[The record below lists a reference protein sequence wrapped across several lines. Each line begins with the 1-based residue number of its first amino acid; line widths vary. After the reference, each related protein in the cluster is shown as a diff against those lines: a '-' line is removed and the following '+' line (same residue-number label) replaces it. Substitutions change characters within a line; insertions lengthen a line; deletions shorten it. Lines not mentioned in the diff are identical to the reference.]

1 MLPAE
6 VHDPAIIVII
16 PNGEERLFDVAK
28 KAVADQMYVI
38 HNGSTVLVC
47 SIIPAGWKKLAVKDK
62 SITKIPKADH
72 SSAIGAV
79 LGGVHAL
86 PVLQAP
92 SKIGAR

>member
-6 VHDPAIIVII
+6 VHDPAIVVII
-16 PNGEERLFDVAK
+16 PNGEERLFDVAR

-62 SITKIPKADH
+62 SSCRTPITDH

-79 LGGVHAL
+79 LSGVHAL

-92 SKIGAR
+92 SKIGA